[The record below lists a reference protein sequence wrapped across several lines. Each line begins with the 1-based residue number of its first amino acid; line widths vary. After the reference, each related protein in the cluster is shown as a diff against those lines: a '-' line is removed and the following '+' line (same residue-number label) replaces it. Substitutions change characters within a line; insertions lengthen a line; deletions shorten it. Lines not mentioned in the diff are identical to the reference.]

1 MEKKTR
7 NGFFRYVPIWS
18 LVFFALG
25 AVAFAIELIAKKSV
39 ALSDFIND
47 TSGVAIR
54 AMLAVPTSIIPF
66 SLAEFFIIASPLLV
80 ALIIFLIVRAA
91 RKSSAQA
98 IRFAVGFVSCAALI
112 YAVFIF
118 GYGTG
123 YYGTTIDKKMELDKK
138 EVSAEELYET
148 GRKLV
153 IGAKKE
159 LENID
164 FAHDGGSYMPYT
176 YFEMNKKLNAAY
188 KTTCGKYPFLHK
200 LCTNTKPIMLSE
212 KMTYT
217 HLSGV
222 YCFFTGEANVN
233 TNYPDYI
240 VATSAAHEMA
250 HQRGIAREDEANF
263 AAFLVCINSD
273 DPYLRYSGY
282 VDVLLSVLNSLAS
295 ADKTLHA
302 QLWAM
307 VPQEIRSEYAAYSTF
322 FEKYRENKVAET
334 TEKINNTYIE
344 DHGQPAGTKSY
355 GLVVDL
361 TVAYYKAEA
370 AKAQAA
376 E

>member
-1 MEKKTR
+1 MEKKSR
-7 NGFFRYVPIWS
+7 VGFFRYVPIWS
-18 LVFFALG
+18 VIFFALG
-25 AVAFAIELIAKKSV
+25 AVAFAVELIAKKSV
-39 ALSDFIND
+39 ALSDFINT

-54 AMLAVPTSIIPF
+54 AILAVPTSIIPF
-66 SLAEFFIIASPLLV
+66 SIAELLLIASPLLV
-80 ALIIFLIVRAA
+80 ALLVFLVIRAA
-91 RKSSAQA
+91 RKSTAHA
-98 IRFAVGFVSCAALI
+98 IRFATGFLSLATLV
-112 YAVFIF
+112 YAVFVF

-123 YYGTTIDKKMELDKK
+123 YYGTTIDKIMELDKK

-148 GRKLV
+148 GRQLV

-159 LENID
+159 LENIN
-164 FAHDGGSYMPYT
+164 FALDGSSYMPYS
-176 YFEMNKKLNAAY
+176 YFELNHELNAAY
-188 KTTCGKYPFLHK
+188 KTTCEKYPFLQK
-200 LCTNTKPIMLSE
+200 LYTNTKPVMLSE

-222 YCFFTGEANVN
+222 YSFFTGEANVN

-250 HQRGIAREDEANF
+250 PQRGLAREDEATF
-263 AAFLVCINSD
+263 VAFLVCINSD

-295 ADKTLHA
+295 ADATLHA
-302 QLWAM
+302 QLWAI
-307 VPQEIRSEYAAYSTF
+307 VPEEIREEYTAYSIF
-322 FEKYRENKVAET
+322 IEKYRENKAAET
-334 TEKINNTYIE
+334 TEKINNSYIE

-370 AKAQAA
+370 AK
-376 E
+376 